1 MQLNVKENKSIKTW
15 EEELN
20 THFSK
25 EYIQTANRQMKMLN
39 ITNYQENANWN
50 HSENDQQ
57 QTVY

>member
-39 ITNYQENANWN
+39 ITNYKENAN
-50 HSENDQQ
+50 
-57 QTVY
+57 